1 MSALSR
7 RWISDKED
15 KEVGLT
21 IYGRQGRR
29 TKFNIGDAAVR
40 GLKKCTINTDY
51 HENLV
56 GDLEVCV
63 CRRNK
68 GLNEAHE
75 WQLRDEVI
83 SRHVAIRH
91 FEDWIGRN
99 AIEDATAEK
108 CLEKGKHITE
118 FARLLSSWVERNT
131 DKFNFQGAQTDESF
145 DAFIEGEA
153 VDDYNSIFEG

>member
-1 MSALSR
+1 MEAIRYLPLTGVEDLTICVSAMSALSR

-83 SRHVAIRH
+83 SRFH
-91 FEDWIGRN
+91 
-99 AIEDATAEK
+99 
-108 CLEKGKHITE
+108 
-118 FARLLSSWVERNT
+118 S
-131 DKFNFQGAQTDESF
+131 
-145 DAFIEGEA
+145 
-153 VDDYNSIFEG
+153 